1 MGKRAFIYAAG
12 DFSYEDISLYY
23 RIKLNDDD
31 MIICADGGYNLATE
45 VGVTPDVVIGDMDS
59 VSGTIPES
67 VKTYRYPCKKDKT
80 DLHICV
86 DFALQNGCDEIIL
99 LGALGSR
106 LSHSLGAIMILEYIH
121 NNGATGVI
129 FTYNTKIMLV
139 SDTAIIKKD
148 NYDCLSIIPLTCVAE
163 GVTSTGL
170 KYPLNDHDLIR
181 QDNLGISN
189 EFENDVAT
197 ISVKKGL
204 LVVILENLL
213 GF

>member
-23 RIKLNDDD
+23 RIKLNDTD

-45 VGVTPDVVIGDMDS
+45 VGVTPDIVIGDMDS
-59 VSGTIPES
+59 ISGSVPET

-86 DFALQNGCDEIIL
+86 DFALQNGCSEIIL

-106 LSHSLGAIMILEYIH
+106 LSHTLGAIMILEYIY
-121 NNGATGVI
+121 NKGATGVI
-129 FTYNTKIMLV
+129 FTHNTKIMLV
-139 SDTAIIKKD
+139 SDTAVIKKD
-148 NYDCLSIIPLTCVAE
+148 CYDCLSIIPLTCISE
-163 GVTSTGL
+163 GVTTTGL
-170 KYPLNDHDLIR
+170 KYPLNNHTLIR

-189 EFENDVAT
+189 EFEDDVAT
-197 ISVKKGL
+197 ITVKKGL
-204 LVVILENLL
+204 LIVICENLL

>member
-1 MGKRAFIYAAG
+1 MGRRAFIYAAG
-12 DFSYEDISLYY
+12 DFSYDDLSLYY

-59 VSGTIPES
+59 VSGNVPEN

-99 LGALGSR
+99 LGALGKR
-106 LSHSLGAIMILEYIH
+106 LSHTLGAIMLLEYIH

-129 FTYNTKIMLV
+129 FTSNTKIMLV

-148 NYDCLSIIPLTCVAE
+148 NYDSLTIIPLTCIAE
-163 GVTSTGL
+163 GVTTTGL
-170 KYPLNDHDLIR
+170 KYPLNDHDMTR